1 MSVSLRAYVDA
12 ADQLLY
18 ALKDLE
24 SSGFVPHRETV
35 KSAMRIV
42 QETTV
47 WDIDA
52 GYAALEDKLT
62 EAYRAYDGKNQL
74 LLRAQEAVEEA
85 LRISIKE
92 EATTDG

>member
-1 MSVSLRAYVDA
+1 MCH
-12 ADQLLY
+12 

-24 SSGFVPHRETV
+24 ASGFTAWREEV
-35 KSAMRIV
+35 KDAMRVV

-47 WDIDA
+47 SDIDA
-52 GYAALEDKLT
+52 GYAALEDKLA
-62 EAYRAYDGKNQL
+62 EAYRAHNRKNQL
-74 LLRAQEAVEEA
+74 LLHAQEAVEEA